1 VNVAQRE
8 GRGIP
13 FNWDVH
19 IGDVMQ
25 NEIDEPL
32 VPVLSDI
39 LDKRL
44 GLEDLAHLV
53 GRKTVLGK
61 CIIKILDN

>member
-1 VNVAQRE
+1 VAQRE
-8 GRGIP
+8 GRSIP

-19 IGDVMQ
+19 IGNVVQ
-25 NEIDEPL
+25 NEIDETL

-53 GRKTVLGK
+53 GRKPILGK
-61 CIIKILDN
+61 CVIKILDN

>member
-1 VNVAQRE
+1 MWHRD
-8 GRGIP
+8 GGSIP
-13 FNWDVH
+13 FDWDVH
-19 IGDVMQ
+19 IGNVMQ
-25 NEIDEPL
+25 NEIDETL

-53 GRKTVLGK
+53 GGKAILGK
-61 CIIKILDN
+61 CVIKILNN